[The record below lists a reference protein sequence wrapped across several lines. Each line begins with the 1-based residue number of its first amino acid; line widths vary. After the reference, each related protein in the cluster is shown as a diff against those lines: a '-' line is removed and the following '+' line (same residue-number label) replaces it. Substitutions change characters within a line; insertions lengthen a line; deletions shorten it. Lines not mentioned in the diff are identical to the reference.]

1 MNINSRF
8 KKSDIGIGN
17 KTMIHKDFNCDIY
30 FIRHGESESNATPG
44 LAAGVNFDAS
54 LTKLGHQQAKSLGER
69 FKNEKVV
76 FDNVFCSTL
85 TRAIQTTENIFM
97 GMDNPER
104 KFHKVPEIIEQ
115 QIPGW
120 RGVPTEEAYTNDTM
134 TYIMEKGKDFVG
146 PDGESIREVQKRA
159 TNWLEDEL
167 IYNRK
172 LCSNPQSLKVA
183 IIGHGNT
190 MRSIFHYIMGFDQRL
205 MYKIGVDNT
214 SISRFIFNSKGW
226 SVVCLNDNSH
236 LKTNPSGMF
245 ETRS

>member
-1 MNINSRF
+1 
-8 KKSDIGIGN
+8 
-17 KTMIHKDFNCDIY
+17 
-30 FIRHGESESNATPG
+30 
-44 LAAGVNFDAS
+44 
-54 LTKLGHQQAKSLGER
+54 
-69 FKNEKVV
+69 
-76 FDNVFCSTL
+76 
-85 TRAIQTTENIFM
+85 M
-97 GMDNPER
+97 GMDNPNNGFQ
-104 KFHKVPEIIEQ
+104 KIPEIIEQ

-120 RGVPTEEAYTNDTM
+120 RGVPTEEAYTDDTM
-134 TYIMEKGKDFVG
+134 TYIMEKGRDFVG

-172 LCSNPQSLKVA
+172 LCSNPTSLKVA

-205 MYKIGVDNT
+205 IYKIGVDNT

-236 LKTNPSGMF
+236 LKTGPSGTF
-245 ETRS
+245 EARS

>member
-1 MNINSRF
+1 MSEKSIQSLATFTSSLSKDGRSDERELTERQQSFLDNLINTGGDP
-8 KKSDIGIGN
+8 K
-17 KTMIHKDFNCDIY
+17 
-30 FIRHGESESNATPG
+30 EAAE
-44 LAAGVNFDAS
+44 LAGYAEGSYTQVV
-54 LTKLGHQQAKSLGER
+54 KSLKR
-69 FKNEKVV
+69 
-76 FDNVFCSTL
+76 
-85 TRAIQTTENIFM
+85 
-97 GMDNPER
+97 
-104 KFHKVPEIIEQ
+104 EIIEQ
-115 QIPGW
+115 QFPGW
-120 RGVPTEEAYTNDTM
+120 RGVPTEEAYTTDTM

-172 LCSNPQSLKVA
+172 LCSTPQSLKVA
-183 IIGHGNT
+183 IVGHGNT

-236 LKTNPSGMF
+236 LRTGSSGTF
-245 ETRS
+245 EARS

>member
-1 MNINSRF
+1 
-8 KKSDIGIGN
+8 
-17 KTMIHKDFNCDIY
+17 MIHKDFNCEIY

-44 LAAGVNFDAS
+44 LAAGTNFDAP
-54 LTKLGHQQAKSLGER
+54 LTKLGHQQAKLLGKR
-69 FKNEKVV
+69 FKNDKINFDKVY
-76 FDNVFCSTL
+76 CSTL
-85 TRAIQTTENIFM
+85 TRAIQTTENIFI
-97 GMDNPER
+97 GMESPNNS
-104 KFHKVPEIIEQ
+104 FQKVPAIIEQ
-115 QIPGW
+115 QVPGW
-120 RGVPTEEAYTNDTM
+120 RGIPIEEAYAGETM
-134 TYIMEKGKDFVG
+134 AYMMEKGRDFVG

-172 LCSNPQSLKVA
+172 LCRDPQTLTVA

-205 MYKIGVDNT
+205 TYKIGVDNT

-236 LKTNPSGMF
+236 LKTNSSGTF
-245 ETRS
+245 ESRS